1 MIAAIALLLVCQ
13 LLGELIHLAT
23 RLPLPGPVIGMF
35 LLLGWLA
42 LRRRERPTLDQVSN
56 WLIAH
61 LSIMFVPAAV
71 GVMQEGPLLQRYGL
85 AILLA
90 TLVSTVLTLAVT
102 VLVFR
107 AVARRMESRGGAAQE
122 DAA

>member
-42 LRRRERPTLDQVSN
+42 LRRRERVDDVR
-56 WLIAH
+56 
-61 LSIMFVPAAV
+61 V
-71 GVMQEGPLLQRYGL
+71 
-85 AILLA
+85 
-90 TLVSTVLTLAVT
+90 
-102 VLVFR
+102 
-107 AVARRMESRGGAAQE
+107 
-122 DAA
+122 